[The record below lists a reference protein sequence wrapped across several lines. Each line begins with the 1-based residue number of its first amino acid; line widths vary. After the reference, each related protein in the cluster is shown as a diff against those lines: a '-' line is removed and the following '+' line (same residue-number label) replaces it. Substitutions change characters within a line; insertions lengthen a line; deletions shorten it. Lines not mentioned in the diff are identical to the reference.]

1 MLDRGFL
8 VTTIGAGLFFLSVIL
23 LFASLFSLPEN
34 AETNRASTV
43 VMPDILNVPTA
54 NIDAGYEQSWILD
67 VNETLQPP
75 DYFRPIYVNVTAISP
90 DVNHVLLELS
100 LRDNLSG
107 EEIPLRKAEDLNNT
121 MITEINS
128 SGTYSLTVKNSAY
141 APVNISMKVGH
152 IVSVATVRVTT
163 TPSSL
168 LFSPISAFLVGGV
181 GILTI
186 IAGIVL
192 IGIDWNR
199 KRKNA

>member
-1 MLDRGFL
+1 
-8 VTTIGAGLFFLSVIL
+8 
-23 LFASLFSLPEN
+23 
-34 AETNRASTV
+34 
-43 VMPDILNVPTA
+43 
-54 NIDAGYEQSWILD
+54 
-67 VNETLQPP
+67 
-75 DYFRPIYVNVTAISP
+75 
-90 DVNHVLLELS
+90 
-100 LRDNLSG
+100 
-107 EEIPLRKAEDLNNT
+107 
-121 MITEINS
+121 NS